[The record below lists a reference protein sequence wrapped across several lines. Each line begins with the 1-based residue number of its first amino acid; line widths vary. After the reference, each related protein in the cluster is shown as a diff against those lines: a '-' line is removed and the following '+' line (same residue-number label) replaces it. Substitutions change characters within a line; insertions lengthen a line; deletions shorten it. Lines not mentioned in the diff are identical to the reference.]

1 MIRITW
7 TIAFVFILISP
18 GFFGLSSECEAQNKI
33 TPPEYDYYSIA
44 TTTISNS
51 AAEASKL
58 TDIPQRVKLLI
69 YAAKILPTSQHDE
82 AVHLLAIALGD
93 IKKWGSEDKAS
104 WYQRHTAGELRN
116 DLLALYAK
124 LDPEKATALQKEF
137 QAEAESIDSNT
148 GAAAFKNN
156 DWFAQFSNRRA
167 VADQAAKIARS
178 LVNTDPEKALALV
191 VQSLQGGSVSNVLF
205 EIVQELI
212 QNGNRAFLDKI
223 EMAIGQVLAANVTLD
238 PSSLSYAT
246 AIVLS
251 DKDMPP
257 VARSAIVSFFMGSIQ
272 AWSNLVRDA
281 GSTGGIDPFYI
292 STVFTNYS
300 IVVRP
305 VILQYAPEQLL
316 MFDSVLNQVTPLVPE
331 KTKSKLQAFQSEKL
345 SEPRDRLNDIL
356 KDPNPEKRDLRLI
369 ILVAEL
375 LHKES
380 RDSQNNLD
388 LASDAISGLSDP
400 DSKSA
405 FSDLLTIARVN
416 ELMKAKKF
424 VEAQRLASSISS
436 EENRAWSLLALSTI
450 AARADRVLGFEL
462 IGSALTALDKASPS
476 PHKVELALIA
486 TAMLTKNDPERA
498 FDALSAAS
506 RYANSSASKV
516 DPPTKPPVAFGLE
529 VAIGEAHTRLGV
541 YPESLGEVKI
551 DPSLSTLGVTDWFR
565 ANQIVDSIREP
576 ALRLRLKLQF
586 ADAVIASTPKPK
598 GIDVT
603 VKPTVKQEMR

>member
-7 TIAFVFILISP
+7 TIALVFILISP
-18 GFFGLSSECEAQNKI
+18 GFFWLSSECEAQNKI
-33 TPPEYDYYSIA
+33 APPEYDYYSLAITA
-44 TTTISNS
+44 ISNS

-58 TDIPQRVKLLI
+58 TDIPQRVKLLL
-69 YAAKILPTSQHDE
+69 YAAKILPPSQHDE

-104 WYQRHTAGELRN
+104 WYQRHTAEELRN
-116 DLLALYAK
+116 DVLALYAK

-167 VADQAAKIARS
+167 IADQAAKIARS

-191 VQSLQGGSVSNVLF
+191 VQSLQGGTISNVLF

-212 QNGNRAFLDKI
+212 QSGNRAFLDKI
-223 EMAIGQVLAANVTLD
+223 EMGIGQVLAANVTLD

-257 VARSAIVSFFMGSIQ
+257 AARSAIVSFFMGSIR
-272 AWSNLVRDA
+272 AWSNLVTDSGRTA
-281 GSTGGIDPFYI
+281 GIDPFYI

-316 MFDSVLNQVTPLVPE
+316 MFDSVLNQVAPLVPE
-331 KTKSKLQAFQSEKL
+331 ETKSKLQAFQPEKL
-345 SEPRDRLNDIL
+345 SDPRDRLNDIL
-356 KDPNPEKRDLRLI
+356 KDPNPERRDLRLI
-369 ILVAEL
+369 GLIAEL

-380 RDSQNNLD
+380 GDSQNNLD
-388 LASDAISGLSDP
+388 LASDAISAFSDP
-400 DSKSA
+400 DVKSA
-405 FSDLLTIARVN
+405 FTDRLTINRMDALV
-416 ELMKAKKF
+416 KQKKF
-424 VEAQRLASSISS
+424 LEAQRLAGSISS
-436 EENRAWSLLALSTI
+436 EENRAWALLALSTV
-450 AARADRVLGFEL
+450 AARADRVLGFAL
-462 IGSALTALDKASPS
+462 IGNALTVLDKASPS

-486 TAMLTKNDPERA
+486 TAMLAKNDPERA
-498 FDALSAAS
+498 FDTLSAAS

-529 VAIGEAHTRLGV
+529 VMIGEAHAKLGV

-551 DPSLSTLGVTDWFR
+551 DPSLSTLGATDWFR
-565 ANQIVDSIREP
+565 ANQIVDGIREP
-576 ALRLRLKLQF
+576 ALRLLLKLQF
-586 ADAVIASTPKPK
+586 ADAVIASKPKPK

-603 VKPTVKQEMR
+603 VKPTIKQAMR